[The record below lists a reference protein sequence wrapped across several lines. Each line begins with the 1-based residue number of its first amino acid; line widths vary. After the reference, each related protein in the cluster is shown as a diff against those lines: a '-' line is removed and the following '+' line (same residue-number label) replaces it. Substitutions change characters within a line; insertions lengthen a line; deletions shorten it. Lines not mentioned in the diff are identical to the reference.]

1 MTRDQAKQEI
11 KSRFADY
18 LQPAKKHG
26 TYICPLCKNGTG
38 STGDGITVKP
48 GTTHLKCFKCGFGGD
63 LIDLYQQEHGATM
76 PEAFAALCESF
87 NIAVD
92 DHTAATVKTQPAPT
106 SAPVAGGAEA
116 QADYKA
122 YFIECG
128 ERLTDRAALE
138 YLSFRGISLE
148 TAAQYGVGFDPAWRS
163 PQAVKNGRNPP
174 TSPRLIIPTSNS
186 SYLAR
191 DTRREL
197 TDQEKRFV
205 KMKEGA
211 AQLFNPAVLTRA
223 AENDPVFIVEGE
235 IDALSIIEAG
245 GEAVAI
251 GSTSNTHKLLE
262 YIEEHGTKATLL
274 LCFDNDKDERTAAT
288 TRKKQAELAEGL
300 QVLNIAHLSVDIN
313 GEYKDANEALTSNRA
328 AFIDA
333 VQAAQRSTSATPDSV
348 TAYINSLMA
357 GEIENFRRSST
368 RKTGFE
374 NLDRQAGGIYPGL
387 YVLGAISSLG
397 KTTFIHQV
405 ADQMAA
411 AGEHILF
418 FSMEQS
424 RLEMVSKSLARITA
438 QRDISTAC
446 TSLSIRGG
454 RLTPAALDA
463 ARAYTEAVQDRMS
476 VIEGNFACTVSFIG
490 EYVRRYMSRN
500 EVKPVVIVDYLQI
513 LQGEGRQTVKEQT
526 DNNVTE
532 LKRISRALD
541 LPIILVSSINRSNYL
556 APIDFESF
564 KESGGIEY
572 TADVVWGLQLSA
584 LNDDLFT
591 KEKSIIEKR
600 ERIREAK
607 QEMPR
612 QVELVCLKNRYGIS
626 SYKASFEYYPQ
637 FDLFRPTESEDAAGA
652 KRF

>member
-11 KSRFADY
+11 KSRYADY

-48 GTTHLKCFKCGFGGD
+48 GTTHLKCFKCSFGGD
-63 LIDLYQQEHGATM
+63 LIDLYQREHGATM
-76 PEAFAALCESF
+76 PEAFAALCERF

-92 DHTAATVKTQPAPT
+92 DHTAAPVKTQPAPT
-106 SAPVAGGAEA
+106 SAPATGGAEA

-128 ERLTDRAALE
+128 ERLTDREAIE

-148 TAAQYGVGFDPAWRS
+148 TAAQYGLGFDPAWRS

-174 TSPRLIIPTSNS
+174 TSPRLIIPTSAS

-197 TDQEKRFV
+197 TEQERRFA

-211 AQLFNPAVLTRA
+211 AQLFNPAALTRA
-223 AENDPVFIVEGE
+223 AENAPVFIVEGE

-245 GEAVAI
+245 GEAVAT

-274 LCFDNDKDERTAAT
+274 LCPDNDEAGRRAG
-288 TRKKQAELAEGL
+288 RELAEGL
-300 QVLNIAHLSVDIN
+300 QGLNIAHLSVDIT
-313 GEYKDANEALTSNRA
+313 GGHKDANEALTSDRA

-454 RLTPAALDA
+454 RLIQAALDA
-463 ARAYTEAVQDRMS
+463 ARAYTEAVQDHMS

-500 EVKPVVIVDYLQI
+500 KVKPVVIVDYLQI
-513 LQGEGRQTVKEQT
+513 LQGEGRQTTKEQT
-526 DNNVTE
+526 DGNMTE
-532 LKRISRALD
+532 LKRMSRALD
-541 LPIILVSSINRSNYL
+541 LPIIVVSSVNRSNYL

-584 LNDDLFT
+584 LNEDLFLT
-591 KEKSIIEKR
+591 SKDKDVIKKR
-600 ERIREAK
+600 DRVREAK

-637 FDLFRPTESEDAAGA
+637 FDLFRPAESEDAAGA

>member
-11 KSRFADY
+11 KSRYADY

-48 GTTHLKCFKCGFGGD
+48 GTTHLKCFKCSFGGD
-63 LIDLYQQEHGATM
+63 LIDLYQREHGATM
-76 PEAFAALCESF
+76 PEAFAALCERF
-87 NIAVD
+87 NITVD
-92 DHTAATVKTQPAPT
+92 DHTAAPVKTQPAPA
-106 SAPVAGGAEA
+106 SAPATGGAEA
-116 QADYKA
+116 QADYRA

-148 TAAQYGVGFDPAWRS
+148 TAAQYGLGFDPAWRS

-174 TSPRLIIPTSNS
+174 TSPRLIIPTSSS

-197 TDQEKRFV
+197 TEQEKRFA
-205 KMKEGA
+205 KMKDGA
-211 AQLFNPAVLTRA
+211 VQLFNPVVLTRA

-274 LCFDNDKDERTAAT
+274 LCPDNDEAGRRAG
-288 TRKKQAELAEGL
+288 RELAEGL
-300 QVLNIAHLSVDIN
+300 QGLNIAHLSVDIN
-313 GEYKDANEALTSNRA
+313 GEYKDANEALTSDRA
-328 AFIDA
+328 AFIAA

-541 LPIILVSSINRSNYL
+541 LPIILVSSVNRSNYL

>member
-11 KSRFADY
+11 KSRYADY
-18 LQPAKKHG
+18 LRPAKKHG
-26 TYICPLCKNGTG
+26 TYICPLCGNGTG
-38 STGDGITVKP
+38 STGDGITVKT

-76 PEAFAALCESF
+76 PEAFAALCERF
-87 NIAVD
+87 NIVVD
-92 DHTAATVKTQPAPT
+92 DHTAAPVKTQPAPT
-106 SAPVAGGAEA
+106 SAPTTGGAEA

-122 YFIECG
+122 YFMECG
-128 ERLTDRAALE
+128 ERITDRAALD
-138 YLSFRGISLE
+138 YLSFRGISVE

-174 TSPRLIIPTSNS
+174 TSPRLIIPTSGS

-197 TDQEKRFV
+197 TDQEKRFA

-211 AQLFNPAVLTRA
+211 VQLFNPVALTRA
-223 AENDPVFIVEGE
+223 AENAPVFIVEGE

-245 GEAVAI
+245 GEAVAT

-274 LCFDNDKDERTAAT
+274 LCPDNDEAGQRAG
-288 TRKKQAELAEGL
+288 RELAEGL
-300 QVLNIAHLSVDIN
+300 QGLNIAHLKIDIT
-313 GEYKDANEALTSNRA
+313 GGHKDANEALTSDRT

-500 EVKPVVIVDYLQI
+500 GVKPVVIVDYLQI
-513 LQGEGRQTVKEQT
+513 LQGEGRQTTKEQT
-526 DNNVTE
+526 DGNMTE
-532 LKRISRALD
+532 LKRMSRALD
-541 LPIILVSSINRSNYL
+541 IPVILVSSVNRSNYL

-584 LNDDLFT
+584 LNEDLFLT
-591 KEKSIIEKR
+591 SKDKDVIKKR
-600 ERIREAK
+600 DRVREAK

-612 QVELVCLKNRYGIS
+612 KVELVCLKNRYGIS
-626 SYKASFEYYPQ
+626 NYKASFEYYPQ

>member
-11 KSRFADY
+11 KSRYADY
-18 LQPAKKHG
+18 LQPAKKNG

-48 GTTHLKCFKCGFGGD
+48 GTTHLKCFKCSFGGD
-63 LIDLYQQEHGATM
+63 LIDLYQREHGATM
-76 PEAFAALCESF
+76 PEAFAALCERF
-87 NIAVD
+87 NITVD
-92 DHTAATVKTQPAPT
+92 DHTAAPVKTQPAPT
-106 SAPVAGGAEA
+106 SAPATGGAEA

-148 TAAQYGVGFDPAWRS
+148 TAAQYGLGFDPAWRS

-174 TSPRLIIPTSNS
+174 TSPRLIIPTSGS

-197 TDQEKRFV
+197 TEQERRFA

-211 AQLFNPAVLTRA
+211 VQLFNPAALTRA
-223 AENDPVFIVEGE
+223 AENAPVFIVEGE

-245 GEAVAI
+245 GEAVAT
-251 GSTSNTHKLLE
+251 GSTSNTRKLLE

-274 LCFDNDKDERTAAT
+274 LCPDNDEAGRRAG
-288 TRKKQAELAEGL
+288 RELAEGL
-300 QVLNIAHLSVDIN
+300 QGLNIAHLSVDIT
-313 GEYKDANEALTSNRA
+313 GGHKDANEALTSDRA

-541 LPIILVSSINRSNYL
+541 LPIILVSSVNRSNYL

>member
-11 KSRFADY
+11 KSRYADY
-18 LQPAKKHG
+18 LRPAKKHG
-26 TYICPLCKNGTG
+26 TYICPLCGNGTG

-92 DHTAATVKTQPAPT
+92 DHKAATVKTEPAPT

-197 TDQEKRFV
+197 TAQEKRFV

-223 AENDPVFIVEGE
+223 AENNPVFIVEGE

-424 RLEMVSKSLARITA
+424 RLEMVSKSIARITA

-541 LPIILVSSINRSNYL
+541 LPIILVSSVNRSNYL

>member
-11 KSRFADY
+11 KSRYADY

-48 GTTHLKCFKCGFGGD
+48 GTTHLKCFKCSFGGD
-63 LIDLYQQEHGATM
+63 LIDLYQREHGATM
-76 PEAFAALCESF
+76 PEAFAALCERF

-92 DHTAATVKTQPAPT
+92 DHTAAPVKTQPAPT
-106 SAPVAGGAEA
+106 SAPATGGAEA

-122 YFIECG
+122 YFLECG
-128 ERLTDRAALE
+128 ERLTDRAVLE

-148 TAAQYGVGFDPAWRS
+148 TAARYGLGFDPAWRS

-174 TSPRLIIPTSNS
+174 TSPRLIIPTSAS

-197 TDQEKRFV
+197 TEQERRFA

-211 AQLFNPAVLTRA
+211 AQLFNPAALTRA
-223 AENDPVFIVEGE
+223 AGNAPVFIVEGE

-245 GEAVAI
+245 GEAVAT

-274 LCFDNDKDERTAAT
+274 LCPDNDEAGRRAG
-288 TRKKQAELAEGL
+288 RELAEGL
-300 QVLNIAHLSVDIN
+300 QGLNIAHLSVDIT
-313 GEYKDANEALTSNRA
+313 GGHKDANEALTSNRA

-541 LPIILVSSINRSNYL
+541 LPIILVSSVNRSNYL

>member
-1 MTRDQAKQEI
+1 MA
-11 KSRFADY
+11 
-18 LQPAKKHG
+18 
-26 TYICPLCKNGTG
+26 
-38 STGDGITVKP
+38 
-48 GTTHLKCFKCGFGGD
+48 
-63 LIDLYQQEHGATM
+63 
-76 PEAFAALCESF
+76 
-87 NIAVD
+87 
-92 DHTAATVKTQPAPT
+92 
-106 SAPVAGGAEA
+106 
-116 QADYKA
+116 
-122 YFIECG
+122 
-128 ERLTDRAALE
+128 
-138 YLSFRGISLE
+138 
-148 TAAQYGVGFDPAWRS
+148 FDPAWRS
-163 PQAVKNGRNPP
+163 PQAVKNGKNPP
-174 TSPRLIIPTSNS
+174 TSPRLIIPTSGS

-197 TDQEKRFV
+197 TEQEKRFA

-211 AQLFNPAVLTRA
+211 AQLFNPAALTRA
-223 AENDPVFIVEGE
+223 AENAPVFIVEGE

-245 GEAVAI
+245 GEAVAT

-274 LCFDNDKDERTAAT
+274 LCPDNDEAGRRAG
-288 TRKKQAELAEGL
+288 RELAEGL
-300 QVLNIAHLSVDIN
+300 QGLNIAHLSVDIT
-313 GEYKDANEALTSNRA
+313 GGHKDANEALTSNRA

-541 LPIILVSSINRSNYL
+541 LPIILVSSVNRSNYL

-637 FDLFRPTESEDAAGA
+637 FDLFRPAESEDAAGA

>member
-11 KSRFADY
+11 KSRYADY
-18 LQPAKKHG
+18 LRPAKKHG
-26 TYICPLCKNGTG
+26 TYICPLCGNGTG
-38 STGDGITVKP
+38 STGDGITVKT

-76 PEAFAALCESF
+76 PEAFAALCERF
-87 NIAVD
+87 NIVVD
-92 DHTAATVKTQPAPT
+92 DHTAATVKTQPATT
-106 SAPVAGGAEA
+106 SAPATGGAEA

-122 YFIECG
+122 YFMECG
-128 ERLTDRAALE
+128 ERITDRAALE
-138 YLSFRGISLE
+138 YLSFRGISVE
-148 TAAQYGVGFDPAWRS
+148 TAVQYGLGFDPAWRS

-174 TSPRLIIPTSNS
+174 TSPRLIIPTSSS

-197 TDQEKRFV
+197 TEQEKRFA

-211 AQLFNPAVLTRA
+211 AQLFNPAALTRA
-223 AENDPVFIVEGE
+223 GVNAPVFIVEGE

-245 GEAVAI
+245 GEAVAT

-274 LCFDNDKDERTAAT
+274 LCPDNDEAGRRAG
-288 TRKKQAELAEGL
+288 RELAEGL
-300 QVLNIAHLSVDIN
+300 QGLNIAHLSVDITV
-313 GEYKDANEALTSNRA
+313 GHKDANEALTNNRA

-424 RLEMVSKSLARITA
+424 RLEMVSKSIARITA

-454 RLTPAALDA
+454 RLTQAALDA

-541 LPIILVSSINRSNYL
+541 LPIILVSSVNRSNYL

-591 KEKSIIEKR
+591 KEKSIVEKR

-637 FDLFRPTESEDAAGA
+637 FDLFRPTESEEAAGA

>member
-11 KSRFADY
+11 KSRYADY
-18 LQPAKKHG
+18 LRPAKKHG
-26 TYICPLCKNGTG
+26 TYICPLCGNGTG
-38 STGDGITVKP
+38 STGDGITVKT

-76 PEAFAALCESF
+76 PEAFAALCERF
-87 NIAVD
+87 NIVVD
-92 DHTAATVKTQPAPT
+92 DHTAATVKTQPATT
-106 SAPVAGGAEA
+106 SAPATGGAEA

-122 YFIECG
+122 YFMECG
-128 ERLTDRAALE
+128 ERITDRAALE
-138 YLSFRGISLE
+138 YLSFRGISVE
-148 TAAQYGVGFDPAWRS
+148 TAAQYGLGFDPAWRS

-174 TSPRLIIPTSNS
+174 TSPRLIIPTSSS

-197 TDQEKRFV
+197 TEQEKRFA

-211 AQLFNPAVLTRA
+211 AQLFNPAALTRA
-223 AENDPVFIVEGE
+223 AGNAPVFIVEGE

-245 GEAVAI
+245 GEAVAT

-274 LCFDNDKDERTAAT
+274 LCPDNDEAGR
-288 TRKKQAELAEGL
+288 RSGRELAEGL
-300 QVLNIAHLSVDIN
+300 QGLNIAHLSVDIT
-313 GEYKDANEALTSNRA
+313 GGHKDANEALTSNRA

-424 RLEMVSKSLARITA
+424 RLEMVSKSIARITA

-454 RLTPAALDA
+454 RLTAAALDA

-541 LPIILVSSINRSNYL
+541 LPIILVSSVNRSNYL

-584 LNDDLFT
+584 LNDELFT
-591 KEKSIIEKR
+591 KEKSIVEKR

-612 QVELVCLKNRYGIS
+612 HVELVCLKNRYGIS

>member
-11 KSRFADY
+11 KSRYADY
-18 LQPAKKHG
+18 LRPAKKHG
-26 TYICPLCKNGTG
+26 TYICPLCGNGTG
-38 STGDGITVKP
+38 STGDGITVKT

-76 PEAFAALCESF
+76 PEAFTALCERF
-87 NIAVD
+87 NIVAD
-92 DHTAATVKTQPAPT
+92 DHTAATVKTQPATT
-106 SAPVAGGAEA
+106 SAPATGGAEA

-122 YFIECG
+122 YFMECG
-128 ERLTDRAALE
+128 ERITDRAALE
-138 YLSFRGISLE
+138 YLSFRGISVE
-148 TAAQYGVGFDPAWRS
+148 TAAQYGLGFDPAWRS
-163 PQAVKNGRNPP
+163 PQAVKNGRNPQA
-174 TSPRLIIPTSNS
+174 SPRLIIPTSSS

-197 TDQEKRFV
+197 TEQEKRFA

-211 AQLFNPAVLTRA
+211 AQLFNPAALTRA
-223 AENDPVFIVEGE
+223 AGNAPVFIVEGE

-245 GEAVAI
+245 GEAVAT

-274 LCFDNDKDERTAAT
+274 LCPDNDEAGRRAG
-288 TRKKQAELAEGL
+288 RELAEGL
-300 QVLNIAHLSVDIN
+300 QGLNIAHLSVDIT
-313 GEYKDANEALTSNRA
+313 GGHKDANEALTSNRA

-424 RLEMVSKSLARITA
+424 RLEMVSKSIARITA

-454 RLTPAALDA
+454 RLTRAALDA

-541 LPIILVSSINRSNYL
+541 LPIILVSSVNRSNYL

-591 KEKSIIEKR
+591 KEKSIVEKR

>member
-11 KSRFADY
+11 KSRYAEY
-18 LQPAKKHG
+18 LRPAKKRG
-26 TYICPLCKNGTG
+26 TYICPLCGNGTG

-48 GTTHLKCFKCGFGGD
+48 GTTHLKCFKCSFGGD
-63 LIDLYQQEHGATM
+63 LIDLYQQEHGVTM
-76 PEAFAALCESF
+76 PEAFAALCERF

-92 DHTAATVKTQPAPT
+92 NHTTAPAKTQPAPT
-106 SAPVAGGAEA
+106 SAPVTGGAEA
-116 QADYKA
+116 QADYTA
-122 YFIECG
+122 YFVECG

-148 TAAQYGVGFDPAWRS
+148 TAAQHGLGFDPAWRS

-174 TSPRLIIPTSNS
+174 TSPRLIIPTSGS

-197 TDQEKRFV
+197 TEQEKRFA

-211 AQLFNPAVLTRA
+211 VQLFNPAALTRA
-223 AENDPVFIVEGE
+223 AGNDPVFIVEGE

-274 LCFDNDKDERTAAT
+274 LCPDNDEAGQRAG
-288 TRKKQAELAEGL
+288 RELAEGL
-300 QVLNIAHLSVDIN
+300 QGLNISHLSVDIT
-313 GEYKDANEALTSNRA
+313 GGHKDANEALTSNRA

-541 LPIILVSSINRSNYL
+541 LPIILVSSVNRSNYL

-591 KEKSIIEKR
+591 KEKGIVEKR

-612 QVELVCLKNRYGIS
+612 KVELVCLKNRYGIS

-637 FDLFRPTESEDAAGA
+637 FDLFRPTESEDAAGV

>member
-1 MTRDQAKQEI
+1 MTRDRAKQEI
-11 KSRFADY
+11 KSRYADY
-18 LQPAKKHG
+18 LRPAKKHG
-26 TYICPLCKNGTG
+26 TYICPLCGNGTG
-38 STGDGITVKP
+38 STGDGITVKT

-76 PEAFAALCESF
+76 PEAFAALCERF

-92 DHTAATVKTQPAPT
+92 NHTAAPVKTQPAPT
-106 SAPVAGGAEA
+106 SAPTTGGAEA
-116 QADYKA
+116 QADYTA
-122 YFIECG
+122 YFMECG
-128 ERLTDRAALE
+128 ERITDRAALD
-138 YLSFRGISLE
+138 YLSFRGISIE

-163 PQAVKNGRNPP
+163 PQAVKNGRKPP
-174 TSPRLIIPTSNS
+174 VSPRLIIPTSGS

-191 DTRREL
+191 DTRRDL
-197 TDQEKRFV
+197 TEQEKRFA

-211 AQLFNPAVLTRA
+211 VQLFNPAALTRA
-223 AENDPVFIVEGE
+223 AGNDPVFIVEGE

-274 LCFDNDKDERTAAT
+274 LCPDNDEAGQRAG
-288 TRKKQAELAEGL
+288 RELAEGL
-300 QVLNIAHLSVDIN
+300 QGLNISHLSVDIT
-313 GEYKDANEALTSNRA
+313 GGHKDANEALTSNRA

-454 RLTPAALDA
+454 RLTPEALDA

-541 LPIILVSSINRSNYL
+541 LPIILVSSVNRSNYL

-591 KEKSIIEKR
+591 KEKGIVEKR

-612 QVELVCLKNRYGIS
+612 KVELVCLKNRYGIS

-637 FDLFRPTESEDAAGA
+637 FDLFRPTESEDAAGV

>member
-11 KSRFADY
+11 KRRYADY

-48 GTTHLKCFKCGFGGD
+48 GTTHLKCFKCSFGGD
-63 LIDLYQQEHGATM
+63 LIDLYQREHGATM
-76 PEAFAALCESF
+76 PEAFAALCERF

-92 DHTAATVKTQPAPT
+92 DHTAAPVKTQPAPT
-106 SAPVAGGAEA
+106 SAPATGGAEA
-116 QADYKA
+116 QAEYKV

-148 TAAQYGVGFDPAWRS
+148 TAAQYGLGFDPA
-163 PQAVKNGRNPP
+163 GRNPP
-174 TSPRLIIPTSNS
+174 TSPRLIIPTSAS

-197 TDQEKRFV
+197 TEQERRFA

-211 AQLFNPAVLTRA
+211 AQLFNPDALTRA
-223 AENDPVFIVEGE
+223 AENAPVFIVEGE

-245 GEAVAI
+245 GEAVAT

-274 LCFDNDKDERTAAT
+274 LCPDNDEAGRRAG
-288 TRKKQAELAEGL
+288 RELAEGL
-300 QVLNIAHLSVDIN
+300 QGLNIAHLSVDIT
-313 GEYKDANEALTSNRA
+313 GGHKDANESLTSDRA

-541 LPIILVSSINRSNYL
+541 LPIILVSSVNRSNYL

>member
-11 KSRFADY
+11 KSRYADY

-63 LIDLYQQEHGATM
+63 LIDFYQQEHGVTM
-76 PEAFAALCESF
+76 PEAFTSLCERF

-92 DHTAATVKTQPAPT
+92 DHTAAPVKTQPAPT
-106 SAPVAGGAEA
+106 SAPTTGGAEA

-122 YFIECG
+122 YFKECG
-128 ERLTDRAALE
+128 ERITDRAALD
-138 YLSFRGISLE
+138 YLSFRGISVE

-163 PQAVKNGRNPP
+163 PQAVKNGRTPP
-174 TSPRLIIPTSNS
+174 TSPRLIIPTSAS

-197 TDQEKRFV
+197 TEQEARFA

-211 AQLFNPAVLTRA
+211 AQLFNPVALTRA
-223 AENDPVFIVEGE
+223 AENTPVFVVEGE

-245 GEAVAI
+245 GEAVAL

-274 LCFDNDKDERTAAT
+274 LCFDNDKEEHTAAT
-288 TRKKQAELAEGL
+288 TRRKQAELAEGL
-300 QVLNIAHLSVDIN
+300 QGLNIAHLSVDIN

-374 NLDRQAGGIYPGL
+374 NLDRPAGGIYPGL

-541 LPIILVSSINRSNYL
+541 LPIILVSSVNRSNYL

>member
-1 MTRDQAKQEI
+1 MTRDQALQEI
-11 KSRFADY
+11 KSRYAEY
-18 LQPAKKHG
+18 LRPAKKHG
-26 TYICPLCKNGTG
+26 TYICPLCGNGTG

-92 DHTAATVKTQPAPT
+92 DHTATTVKTQPAPT

-116 QADYKA
+116 QADYRA

-148 TAAQYGVGFDPAWRS
+148 TAAQYGLGFDPAWRS

-174 TSPRLIIPTSNS
+174 TSPRLIIPTSSS

-211 AQLFNPAVLTRA
+211 AQLFNPVVLTRA

-274 LCFDNDKDERTAAT
+274 LCFDNDKEERTAAT
-288 TRKKQAELAEGL
+288 TRRKQAELAEGL
-300 QVLNIAHLSVDIN
+300 QGLNIAHLSVDIN
-313 GEYKDANEALTSNRA
+313 GEYKDANEALTSDRA
-328 AFIDA
+328 AFIAA

-463 ARAYTEAVQDRMS
+463 AKAYTEAVQDRMS

-541 LPIILVSSINRSNYL
+541 LPIILVSSVNRSNYL

>member
-11 KSRFADY
+11 KSRYAEY
-18 LQPAKKHG
+18 LRPAKKHG
-26 TYICPLCKNGTG
+26 TYICPLCGNGTG
-38 STGDGITVKP
+38 STGDGITVKI

-76 PEAFAALCESF
+76 PEAFATLCERF

-92 DHTAATVKTQPAPT
+92 DHTAAPVKTQPAPT
-106 SAPVAGGAEA
+106 SAPATGGAEA

-122 YFIECG
+122 YFMECG
-128 ERLTDRAALE
+128 ERITDRAALE
-138 YLSFRGISLE
+138 YLSFRGISVE

-163 PQAVKNGRNPP
+163 QQAVKNGRNPP
-174 TSPRLIIPTSNS
+174 ISPRLIVPTSDS

-197 TDQEKRFV
+197 TEQEKRFA

-211 AQLFNPAVLTRA
+211 VQLFNPDALTRA
-223 AENDPVFIVEGE
+223 AENAPVFIVEGE

-274 LCFDNDKDERTAAT
+274 LCPDNDEAGRRAG
-288 TRKKQAELAEGL
+288 RELAEGL
-300 QVLNIAHLSVDIN
+300 QGLNIAHLSVDIT
-313 GEYKDANEALTSNRA
+313 GGHKDANEALTSNRG

-541 LPIILVSSINRSNYL
+541 LPIILVSSVNRSNYL

-591 KEKSIIEKR
+591 KEKGIVEKR

-612 QVELVCLKNRYGIS
+612 KVELVCLKNRYGIS

-637 FDLFRPTESEDAAGA
+637 FDLFRPTESEAAAGA

>member
-11 KSRFADY
+11 KSRYAEY
-18 LQPAKKHG
+18 LRPAKKHG
-26 TYICPLCKNGTG
+26 TYICPLCGNGTG

-92 DHTAATVKTQPAPT
+92 DHTATTVKTQPAPT

-116 QADYKA
+116 QADYRA

-148 TAAQYGVGFDPAWRS
+148 TAAQYGLGFDPAWRS

-174 TSPRLIIPTSNS
+174 TSPRLIIPTSSS

-211 AQLFNPAVLTRA
+211 AQLFNPVVLTRA

-274 LCFDNDKDERTAAT
+274 LCFDNDKEERTAAT
-288 TRKKQAELAEGL
+288 TRRKQAELAEGL
-300 QVLNIAHLSVDIN
+300 QGLNIAHLSVDIN
-313 GEYKDANEALTSNRA
+313 GEYKDANEALTSDRA
-328 AFIDA
+328 AFIAA

-463 ARAYTEAVQDRMS
+463 AKAYTEAVQDRMS

-541 LPIILVSSINRSNYL
+541 LPIILVSSVNRSNYL

>member
-1 MTRDQAKQEI
+1 MTRDQVLQEI
-11 KSRFADY
+11 KSRYAEY
-18 LQPAKKHG
+18 LRPAKKHG
-26 TYICPLCKNGTG
+26 TYICPLCNNGTG

-63 LIDLYQQEHGATM
+63 LLDLYQQEHGATM
-76 PEAFAALCESF
+76 PEAFNALCECF
-87 NIAVD
+87 NITVD
-92 DHTAATVKTQPAPT
+92 EYTAAPVKPRTEPV
-106 SAPVAGGAEA
+106 SAPRQGGAEA
-116 QADYKA
+116 QENYTA
-122 YFIECG
+122 YFKECRD
-128 ERLTDRAALE
+128 RLADPAALE
-138 YLSFRGISLE
+138 YLSFRGLSTD
-148 TAAQYGVGFDPAWRS
+148 TAARFWIGYDPVWRS
-163 PQAVKNGRNPP
+163 PQAVRNGKKPP
-174 TSPRLIIPTSNS
+174 TSPRLIIPTSSS

-197 TDQEKRFV
+197 TEQEKRFA

-211 AQLFNPAVLTRA
+211 AQLFNPAALTRA
-223 AENDPVFIVEGE
+223 AENAPVFIVEGE

-245 GEAVAI
+245 GEAVAT

-274 LCFDNDKDERTAAT
+274 LCPDNDEAGRRAG
-288 TRKKQAELAEGL
+288 RELAEGL
-300 QVLNIAHLSVDIN
+300 QGLNIAHLSVDIT
-313 GEYKDANEALTSNRA
+313 GGHKDANEALTSDRA

-333 VQAAQRSTSATPDSV
+333 VQAAQRSTSATPDSA

-454 RLTPAALDA
+454 RLTQAALDA

-513 LQGEGRQTVKEQT
+513 LRGEGRQTVKEQT

-532 LKRISRALD
+532 LKRISRTLD
-541 LPIILVSSINRSNYL
+541 LPIILVSSVNRSNYL

>member
-11 KSRFADY
+11 KSRYAEY
-18 LQPAKKHG
+18 LRPAKKHG
-26 TYICPLCKNGTG
+26 TYICPLCGNGTG
-38 STGDGITVKP
+38 STGDGITVKT
-48 GTTHLKCFKCGFGGD
+48 GKTHLKCFKCGFGGD

-76 PEAFAALCESF
+76 PEAFAALCKRF

-92 DHTAATVKTQPAPT
+92 DHTAAPVKTRPAPT
-106 SAPVAGGAEA
+106 SAPTTGGAEA
-116 QADYKA
+116 QADYKT
-122 YFIECG
+122 YFMECG
-128 ERLTDRAALE
+128 ERITDRAALE

-148 TAAQYGVGFDPAWRS
+148 TAARHGLGFDPAWRS

-174 TSPRLIIPTSNS
+174 TSPRLIIPTSGS

-197 TDQEKRFV
+197 TEQEKRFA

-211 AQLFNPAVLTRA
+211 VQIFNPAALTRA
-223 AENDPVFIVEGE
+223 AGNDPVFIVEGE

-274 LCFDNDKDERTAAT
+274 LCPDNDEAGQRAG
-288 TRKKQAELAEGL
+288 RELAEGL
-300 QVLNIAHLSVDIN
+300 QRLNISHLSVDIT
-313 GEYKDANEALTSNRA
+313 GGHKDANEALTSNRA

-541 LPIILVSSINRSNYL
+541 LPIILVSSVNRSNYL

-591 KEKSIIEKR
+591 KEKGIVEKR

-612 QVELVCLKNRYGIS
+612 KVELVCLKNRYGIS

-637 FDLFRPTESEDAAGA
+637 FDLFRPTESEDAAGV

>member
-11 KSRFADY
+11 KSRYADY
-18 LQPAKKHG
+18 LPKARARVQGQPS
-26 TYICPLCKNGTG
+26 YICPFCGSGSGKNGTG
-38 STGDGITVKP
+38 MNINPHGDGTQ
-48 GTTHLKCFKCGFGGD
+48 LKCHKCGFYGD
-63 LIDLYQQEHGATM
+63 VIDIYRKKHSVTM
-76 PEAFAALCESF
+76 SEAFNALCERF

-92 DHTAATVKTQPAPT
+92 DHTAAPVKTQPATT
-106 SAPVAGGAEA
+106 SAPATGGAEA

-128 ERLTDRAALE
+128 ERITDRAALE
-138 YLSFRGISLE
+138 YLSFRGISVE
-148 TAAQYGVGFDPAWRS
+148 TAAQYGLGFDPAWRS
-163 PQAVKNGRNPP
+163 PQAVRNGRNPP

-197 TDQEKRFV
+197 TEQEKRFA

-211 AQLFNPAVLTRA
+211 AQLFNPAALTRA
-223 AENDPVFIVEGE
+223 AGNAPVFIVEGE

-245 GEAVAI
+245 GEAVAT

-274 LCFDNDKDERTAAT
+274 LCPDNDEAGRRAG
-288 TRKKQAELAEGL
+288 RELAEGL
-300 QVLNIAHLSVDIN
+300 QGLNIAHLSVDIT
-313 GEYKDANEALTSNRA
+313 GGHKDANEALTSDRA

-541 LPIILVSSINRSNYL
+541 LPIILVSSVNRSNYL

>member
-1 MTRDQAKQEI
+1 MTRDRAKQEI
-11 KSRFADY
+11 KSRYAEY
-18 LQPAKKHG
+18 LRPAKKHG
-26 TYICPLCKNGTG
+26 TYICPLCGNGTG
-38 STGDGITVKP
+38 STGDGITVKT

-76 PEAFAALCESF
+76 PEAFAALCERF

-92 DHTAATVKTQPAPT
+92 DHTAAPVKTRPAPT
-106 SAPVAGGAEA
+106 SAPTTGGAEA

-122 YFIECG
+122 YFMKCR
-128 ERLTDRAALE
+128 ERITDRAALE
-138 YLSFRGISLE
+138 YLSFRGISAE
-148 TAAQYGVGFDPAWRS
+148 TAAQYGLGFDPAWRS

-174 TSPRLIIPTSNS
+174 TSPRLIIPTSGS

-197 TDQEKRFV
+197 TEQEKRFA

-211 AQLFNPAVLTRA
+211 VQLFNPAALTRA
-223 AENDPVFIVEGE
+223 AGNDPVFIVEGE

-245 GEAVAI
+245 GKAVAI

-274 LCFDNDKDERTAAT
+274 LCPDNDEAGQRAG
-288 TRKKQAELAEGL
+288 RELAEGL
-300 QVLNIAHLSVDIN
+300 QGLNISHLSVDIT
-313 GEYKDANEALTSNRA
+313 GGHKDANEALTSNRA

-374 NLDRQAGGIYPGL
+374 NLDHQAGGIYPGL

-541 LPIILVSSINRSNYL
+541 LPIILVSSVNRSNYL

-591 KEKSIIEKR
+591 KEKGIVEKR

-612 QVELVCLKNRYGIS
+612 NVELVCLKNRYGIS

-637 FDLFRPTESEDAAGA
+637 FDLFRPTESEDAAGV

>member
-1 MTRDQAKQEI
+1 MTREQAKQEI
-11 KSRFADY
+11 KSRYAEY
-18 LQPAKKHG
+18 LRPAKRHG
-26 TYICPLCKNGTG
+26 TYICPLCGNGTG

-76 PEAFAALCESF
+76 PEAFAALCERF

-92 DHTAATVKTQPAPT
+92 DHTATPVKTQPAPT
-106 SAPVAGGAEA
+106 SAPAAGGAEA
-116 QADYKA
+116 QAGYKA
-122 YFIECG
+122 YFVECG
-128 ERLTDRAALE
+128 KRITDRAALE

-148 TAAQYGVGFDPAWRS
+148 TAALYGLGFDPAWRS

-174 TSPRLIIPTSNS
+174 TSPRLIIPTSDS

-197 TDQEKRFV
+197 TEQEKHFA

-211 AQLFNPAVLTRA
+211 AQLFNPAALTRA
-223 AENDPVFIVEGE
+223 AENAPVFIVEGE

-245 GEAVAI
+245 GEAVAT

-274 LCFDNDKDERTAAT
+274 LCPDNDEAGRRAG
-288 TRKKQAELAEGL
+288 RELAAGL
-300 QVLNIAHLSVDIN
+300 QGLNIAHLSVDIT
-313 GEYKDANEALTSNRA
+313 GGHKDANEALTSDRA

-397 KTTFIHQV
+397 KTTFVHQV

-424 RLEMVSKSLARITA
+424 RLEMVSKSIARITA

-541 LPIILVSSINRSNYL
+541 LPIILVSSVNRSNYL

-572 TADVVWGLQLSA
+572 TADVVLGLQLSA

-591 KEKSIIEKR
+591 KEKSIVEKR

-612 QVELVCLKNRYGIS
+612 KVELVCLKNRYGVS

-637 FDLFRPTESEDAAGA
+637 FDLFRPAESEDAAGA